1 MPSERNARI
10 QRVLVIALV
19 GNISSAI
26 LKVLFGLL
34 ANSIAMLADAVHS
47 MFDSVSSVIGIYG
60 NKLSAKPPDIEHP
73 YGHSKFEQLAA
84 LGITVM
90 IFVACFNILH
100 EAIERAIANV
110 IPSITLYSFVS
121 ILVSLSISLLI
132 SIYERRVG
140 RSTSSII
147 LLADSSHTLT
157 DVFASLVVIAG
168 FFGTNMGFL
177 YADSLAATLVCLI
190 LAYVGCSLFKGAA
203 SMLVDRGIT
212 SDTLMKVKATV
223 NGLSEEVKCHN
234 VRGKTVGDKIY
245 IDMHITVKGDLSV
258 EQSHR
263 ITEVIE
269 KKLKQAIKGTEE
281 VIIHVEPSR
290 KPREKQMR

>member
-10 QRVLVIALV
+10 QRALLVALV

-26 LKVLFGLL
+26 IKVLFGLL
-34 ANSIAMLADAVHS
+34 ANSIAMLADAAHS
-47 MFDSVSSVIGIYG
+47 IFDSVSSVIGIYG

-90 IFVACFNILH
+90 IFVACFNIMH
-100 EAIERAIANV
+100 EAVERAIANV
-110 IPSITLYSFVS
+110 IPSITLYSFAS
-121 ILVSLSISLLI
+121 ILVSLSISLFI

-140 RSTSSII
+140 RSTSSMI

-157 DVFASLVVIAG
+157 DVLASLVVIAG

-212 SDTLMKVKATV
+212 LDTLMKVKATV
-223 NGLSEEVKCHN
+223 SGLSEEVECHN
-234 VRGKTVGDKIY
+234 VRGKAVGDKIY
-245 IDMHITVKGDLSV
+245 IDMRITVKGDLSV

-269 KKLKQAIKGTEE
+269 KKLKQAIEGTEE

-290 KPREKQMR
+290 EN